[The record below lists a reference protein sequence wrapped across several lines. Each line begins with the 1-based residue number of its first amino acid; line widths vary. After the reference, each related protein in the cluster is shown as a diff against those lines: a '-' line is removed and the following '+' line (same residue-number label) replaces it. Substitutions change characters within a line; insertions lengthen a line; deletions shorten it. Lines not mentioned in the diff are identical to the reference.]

1 MRLSISA
8 LLKLETVVIIL
19 LRNPAFRL
27 RTPPSRVRTILETRN
42 NKIIDMALQ
51 FREKEKV
58 NFCDIIVTSSSSF
71 HYTQKLNFEIK
82 NIFFNI
88 TCNLLKFI

>member
-1 MRLSISA
+1 
-8 LLKLETVVIIL
+8 
-19 LRNPAFRL
+19 
-27 RTPPSRVRTILETRN
+27 
-42 NKIIDMALQ
+42 MALQ

-82 NIFFNI
+82 NIFGFLNSSLILRVIYFSLYKNWIIIEIMEKDEMFKI
-88 TCNLLKFI
+88 TFHEYLKRV

>member
-1 MRLSISA
+1 
-8 LLKLETVVIIL
+8 
-19 LRNPAFRL
+19 
-27 RTPPSRVRTILETRN
+27 
-42 NKIIDMALQ
+42 MALQ

-58 NFCDIIVTSSSSF
+58 NFCDINVTSSSSF
-71 HYTQKLNFEIK
+71 HFTQKLNFEIK